1 MLRIPGV
8 LKLKPCIFNPLD
20 RELHEIASALG
31 LQVDTAEEECN
42 QSSSTQPQQQT
53 YASIMLKQGF
63 STLQAGVSLVKSVVN
78 LGIGEEAG
86 VEVRRDLKLPTE
98 EESVELQRA
107 KADVKRLQSALV
119 YSRNASDG
127 GDKARKALKEAEE
140 KVEALMLG
148 STPHKAS
155 CITLEEEASPPS
167 SVASQARLLVKTA
180 PISYCNSNS
189 NSIAQYLTSSIPCT
203 SLTRL
208 NKEET
213 FAEATSLPVMNVKS
227 VERREA
233 RCIKAEFGQLMQKV
247 ERLKGSG
254 LSRSSTM
261 GGCVE
266 NCQWVKLTGRIKP
279 ANWLH

>member
-31 LQVDTAEEECN
+31 LQVDTAEKECQ
-42 QSSSTQPQQQT
+42 QSSSTQPPQQQT
-53 YASIMLKQGF
+53 CASMLKQGF
-63 STLQAGVSLVKSVVN
+63 STLQAGVNLVKSVVN

-98 EESVELQRA
+98 EESEELQRA

-127 GDKARKALKEAEE
+127 GDKARRALKEAEE
-140 KVEALMLG
+140 KVVALMLG
-148 STPHKAS
+148 STSHKAS

-180 PISYCNSNS
+180 PTSSIRNS
-189 NSIAQYLTSSIPCT
+189 NSIVQYLTSSIPCT

-208 NKEET
+208 NKEKT

-233 RCIKAEFGQLMQKV
+233 RCIKAEFGRLMQKV

>member
-1 MLRIPGV
+1 M
-8 LKLKPCIFNPLD
+8 
-20 RELHEIASALG
+20 
-31 LQVDTAEEECN
+31 DTAEEECN

-78 LGIGEEAG
+78 LGIGEDSG

-98 EESVELQRA
+98 DESVELQRA
-107 KADVKRLQSALV
+107 KADLKRLQSGLK

-127 GDKARKALKEAEE
+127 GYKARRALKEAEE

-167 SVASQARLLVKTA
+167 SVASQAPLLVKTG
-180 PISYCNSNS
+180 PTITYHNS

-213 FAEATSLPVMNVKS
+213 FAETTSLPVMNVSS
-227 VERREA
+227 VERGGA
-233 RCIKAEFGQLMQKV
+233 RCIKEEFGQLMQKV

-254 LSRSSTM
+254 HSRSSTM

>member
-1 MLRIPGV
+1 MYFPIE
-8 LKLKPCIFNPLD
+8 CTDSFC

-31 LQVDTAEEECN
+31 LKIDTAEEECQ

-78 LGIGEEAG
+78 LGIGEDSG

-98 EESVELQRA
+98 EESEELQRA

-127 GDKARKALKEAEE
+127 GDKARRALKEAEE

-167 SVASQARLLVKTA
+167 SVASQACLLVKNA
-180 PISYCNSNS
+180 PTSSIRNS
-189 NSIAQYLTSSIPCT
+189 NSIVQYLTSSIPCT

-213 FAEATSLPVMNVKS
+213 FAEATSLPVMNVSS
-227 VERREA
+227 VERRGA

-279 ANWLH
+279 PNWLH

>member
-8 LKLKPCIFNPLD
+8 LKLKPCIFNPLY

-31 LQVDTAEEECN
+31 LQVDTAEKECN
-42 QSSSTQPQQQT
+42 QSSSTQPPQQQT
-53 YASIMLKQGF
+53 CASMLKQGF
-63 STLQAGVSLVKSVVN
+63 STLQAGVNLVKSVVN

-98 EESVELQRA
+98 DESVELQRA

-127 GDKARKALKEAEE
+127 GDKARRALKEAEE
-140 KVEALMLG
+140 KVVALMLG
-148 STPHKAS
+148 STSHKAS

-167 SVASQARLLVKTA
+167 SVASQAPLIVKTA

-279 ANWLH
+279 PNWLH